1 MLLNKKVN
9 VIVLT
14 YNQED
19 IIAYTIESIIKQE
32 TSFNF
37 DIIIGEDGSNDHTLN
52 VVLNLQK
59 KYTSKIRVISSENNC
74 GMEANFIKCIQH
86 LDAEFIAICDGDDYW
101 IDSKKLQKQIDFLD
115 KNKDFSLVGTL
126 CKYLDV
132 ATNKFKEPTVFNEKY
147 KEYTFQ
153 EILSKNPFT
162 TSTVVYRKFL
172 LDDFL
177 KFYNQNKNH
186 LNSFLDYTL
195 WIYFSYKSKCAILNN
210 ITTVYR
216 LSSTNFSQN
225 PALIKRWEFQ
235 LYFYN
240 QFKFYIAALPN
251 ISQVTI
257 NKATYCKAKQLYIL
271 ALYNSDDAILA
282 EFEAIFLKQRDY
294 VRYLLLKFSRT
305 FPQVIIFAKNY
316 EKLIIKVNFKK

>member
-37 DIIIGEDGSNDHTLN
+37 DIIIGEDGSNDNTLN

-115 KNKDFSLVGTL
+115 ENKDFGFVGTL
-126 CKYLDV
+126 CKYLNV
-132 ATNKFKEPTVFNEKY
+132 ATNKFTQDLIFKEKF
-147 KEYTFQ
+147 KEYSFQ
-153 EILSKNPFT
+153 EVLSQNPFT
-162 TSTVVYRKFL
+162 TSTVVYRKLL

-177 KFYNQNKNH
+177 IFFNKNKIQ
-186 LNSFLDYTL
+186 LKSFLDYTL
-195 WIYFSYKSKCAILNN
+195 WIYFSYKSKCAVFND

-216 LSSTNFSQN
+216 LSPTNFSQN
-225 PALIKRWEFQ
+225 PEVKKRWEFQ

-240 QFKFYIAALPN
+240 QFKFYSSNLPN
-251 ISQVTI
+251 ISKVTV
-257 NKATYCKAKQLYIL
+257 NVATYNKAKQLYIL
-271 ALYNSDDAILA
+271 ALYNSDKKVLD
-282 EFEAIFLKQRDY
+282 EFQRAFVLQKDY
-294 VRYLLLKFSRT
+294 IRYLLLKMSKTFSR
-305 FPQVIIFAKNY
+305 FIIFAKNY
-316 EKLIIKVNFKK
+316 EKLIIKINFKK

>member
-1 MLLNKKVN
+1 MALNKKVN

-14 YNQED
+14 YNQEG
-19 IIAYTIESIIKQE
+19 IITQTIESIVSQE
-32 TSFNF
+32 TAFNF
-37 DIIIGEDGSNDHTLN
+37 DIIIGEDGSTDSTLN
-52 VVLNLQK
+52 IILNLQK
-59 KYTSKIRVISSENNC
+59 KYSNKIRIISSNRNR
-74 GMEANFIKCIQH
+74 GMYANFLNCIKQ

-101 IDSKKLQKQIDFLD
+101 VDSKKLQKQIDFLD

-132 ATNKFKEPTVFNEKY
+132 ATNKFKEPNVFNEKY
-147 KEYTFQ
+147 REYTFQ

-177 KFYNQNKNH
+177 KFYNQNNNH

-216 LSSTNFSQN
+216 LSPTNFSQN

-240 QFKFYIAALPN
+240 QFKFYIAALPK

-282 EFEAIFLKQRDY
+282 EFEAVFLKQRDY
-294 VRYLLLKFSRT
+294 VRYFLLKISRT
-305 FPQVIIFAKNY
+305 FPQIIILAKNY
-316 EKLIIKVNFKK
+316 EKLIIKINFKK